1 MVEESSQF
9 DDISQY
15 TNGNMAEMIDEDEE
29 AIKKDK
35 QEFLY
40 GYDGAMTVIRETE
53 EPDDAMTLKNSAMN
67 SAMSSRMQIDRI
79 ESVIIP
85 SERASKDPVSQKPN
99 HTSIVERP
107 KLEKTIAITQM
118 QNNHF
123 IGGVSG
129 SRKDCFN
136 MSVSLVEE
144 LTAGMD
150 SLEEPL
156 PITPMM
162 VSN

>member
-85 SERASKDPVSQKPN
+85 NERASKDPVS
-99 HTSIVERP
+99 
-107 KLEKTIAITQM
+107 
-118 QNNHF
+118 
-123 IGGVSG
+123 
-129 SRKDCFN
+129 
-136 MSVSLVEE
+136 
-144 LTAGMD
+144 
-150 SLEEPL
+150 
-156 PITPMM
+156 
-162 VSN
+162 